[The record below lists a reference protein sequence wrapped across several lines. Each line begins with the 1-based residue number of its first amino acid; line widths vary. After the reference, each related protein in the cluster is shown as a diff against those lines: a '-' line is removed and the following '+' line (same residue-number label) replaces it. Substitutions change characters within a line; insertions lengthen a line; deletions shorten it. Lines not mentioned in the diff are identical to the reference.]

1 MIGLPSIPSVL
12 LFFSIKGFEQCVKGV
27 LEVAIDDVLSVPS
40 NSGEKFGFP
49 VGVLTAISFI
59 SGVLPT
65 AFLC

>member
-1 MIGLPSIPSVL
+1 ME
-12 LFFSIKGFEQCVKGV
+12 GFEQCVKGV
-27 LEVAIDDVLSVPS
+27 LEVAIDDVLSAPS

>member
-1 MIGLPSIPSVL
+1 MFGQLCY
-12 LFFSIKGFEQCVKGV
+12 FSQWKGIEQCVKGV
-27 LEVAIDDVLSVPS
+27 LEGAIDDVFSAPS